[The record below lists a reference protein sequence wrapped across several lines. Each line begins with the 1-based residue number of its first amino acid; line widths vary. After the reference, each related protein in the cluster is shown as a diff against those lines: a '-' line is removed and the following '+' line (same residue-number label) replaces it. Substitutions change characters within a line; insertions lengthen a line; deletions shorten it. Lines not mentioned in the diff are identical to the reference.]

1 MVEPAVLAACT
12 LEIGQA
18 SKADLRDDS
27 AELAGRGRDTV
38 GSRTVA
44 SREDLAG
51 NDERSR
57 VGAEVLEEVGK
68 AVEEDER
75 LLGGV
80 AALQSAVAEAWG
92 TKLDTSRCRKKVRL
106 THDDEERR
114 EHGEAHQ
121 LDRLAAPGVDQKESS
136 PVARNQTTNG
146 KNDVTDGSLAQD
158 LVPVQAGALGSA

>member
-1 MVEPAVLAACT
+1 MVEPAVLAACA
-12 LEIGQA
+12 LEVGEA
-18 SKADLRDDS
+18 SKADLCDDS

-57 VGAEVLEEVGK
+57 VGAEVLEEVGE

-92 TKLDTSRCRKKVRL
+92 TKLDPSR
-106 THDDEERR
+106 
-114 EHGEAHQ
+114 
-121 LDRLAAPGVDQKESS
+121 
-136 PVARNQTTNG
+136 
-146 KNDVTDGSLAQD
+146 
-158 LVPVQAGALGSA
+158 